1 MTLSADCPLA
11 GVLAARLHAARE
23 ELTTR
28 WLERIAA
35 RVSIDAN
42 RVFPSQ
48 DLLNH
53 VPLLIDGIAA
63 FIEDPADEIAADIPV
78 IAKARELGELRYR
91 QGFDAYQIFK
101 EYELLGSVLFSF
113 LARIIDDIDEPC
125 TRSELLH
132 CGHRL
137 FRAVTLIQQVTTMH
151 FLSRTNEQVREREE
165 RLRGFNRMVSHEL
178 KNRVGA
184 IQGAHALLEESWLDE
199 TARMRFLRMIGEN
212 VEGIEAMLGNLLVL
226 SRLEDRVQHRN
237 VRLPQA
243 VAEVVRQLREM
254 ARANAVTVNV
264 ADDLPDVEV
273 DAAAIELSLTN
284 YVSNAIKYADPQK
297 VNRWIEIRGRVEQR
311 GDERGQSLVVEVR
324 DNGVGVP
331 AEARDK
337 LFQRF
342 FRAHDDTVTG
352 IEGTG
357 LGLSIVRETVEAIG
371 GRAWAESDAS
381 GGSVFAFAIPCRR
394 GETAARPAERADV
407 AVTAETSDVRI
418 QNSDVR

>member
-1 MTLSADCPLA
+1 MAPSADCPLA
-11 GVLAARLHAARE
+11 GVLSRRLRGARE

-63 FIEDPADEIAADIPV
+63 FIQDPAEEIAADIPV
-78 IAKARELGELRYR
+78 IAKARELGELRYQ

-113 LARIIDDIDEPC
+113 LSRIIDDIDEQC
-125 TRSELLH
+125 SRSELLN

-178 KNRVGA
+178 KTHVGA
-184 IQGAHALLEESWLDE
+184 IKGAHALLEESWLDE
-199 TARMRFLRMIGEN
+199 SARARFLQMIGSN

-226 SRLEDRVQHRN
+226 SRLEHRVTTHHH

-254 ARANAVTVNV
+254 ARASGVTVTV
-264 ADDLPDVEV
+264 AKDLPDVEV
-273 DAAAIELSLTN
+273 DAAAIELAVTN
-284 YVSNAIKYADPQK
+284 YISNAIKYADPQK
-297 VNRWIEIRGRVEQR
+297 VNRWVEIRGRAEAR
-311 GDERGQSLVVEVR
+311 GDARGDSLVVEVR
-324 DNGVGVP
+324 DNGLGIP
-331 AEARDK
+331 PEAREH

-342 FRAHDDTVTG
+342 FRAHEHTVTG
-352 IEGTG
+352 VEGTG
-357 LGLSIVRETVEAIG
+357 LGLSIVRETVESIG
-371 GRAWAESDAS
+371 GRAWVEADSS
-381 GGSVFAFAIPCRR
+381 GGTTFAFAIPCRR
-394 GETAARPAERADV
+394 GEIKNPTAKVAE
-407 AVTAETSDVRI
+407 VRI
-418 QNSDVR
+418 QNSEVR